1 MLFLQSNENP
11 FKQEVREYPVDFG
24 YPMLNKYAITIEIP
38 EGYVVESLPPSIN
51 IATEENIGT
60 FKYLISNSSG
70 KIVVNSTSTT
80 NQAIVPSE
88 TLRQPPLKTQGD
100 ERVTAPMYG
109 VLHLTPAPGV
119 ATFVQ
124 LGDTVKPGQT
134 LCMIEAMKMFHEVK
148 VRSAGRIEA
157 ILAASGEEV
166 EAGAELFRLKAVQ

>member
-1 MLFLQSNENP
+1 MDLQKIKELIDVLAASDLAEI
-11 FKQEVREYPVDFG
+11 ELIEGEHRVRLIKRMRAEEGAYVSAAAASV
-24 YPMLNKYAITIEIP
+24 YATP
-38 EGYVVESLPPSIN
+38 D
-51 IATEENIGT
+51 ARA
-60 FKYLISNSSG
+60 
-70 KIVVNSTSTT
+70 
-80 NQAIVPSE
+80 QAIVPSE
-88 TLRQPPLKTQGD
+88 TLCQPPLKTQGD